1 MKVLDKEAFFAT
13 DDLPLVPVPLPEM
26 YGDDVGFYTR
36 TVTGDERSELE
47 RRFSGKGEAIKNPGA
62 FRSTILISCI
72 VKEDGEHVFNN
83 EDAPRLMAKNGGTLE
98 ILFEAACEE
107 NGFTKK
113 DVETIEGN

>member
-13 DDLPLVPVPLPEM
+13 DDLPLVPVVLPKM
-26 YGDDVGFYTR
+26 YGDDVGFFVR
-36 TVTGDERSELE
+36 TVTGEERSELE
-47 RRFSGKGEAIKNPGA
+47 RRFSGEGAAIKNPGA

-72 VKEDGEHVFNN
+72 VKEDGEHVF
-83 EDAPRLMAKNGGTLE
+83 EDDDAPKLMAKNGGTLE
-98 ILFEAACEE
+98 LLFEAACVE